1 MRLKHEKI
9 FRLLI
14 SITEFKNDKFYNYNY
29 FDLFYWEHRMTLW
42 HSLIVLESDM
52 AYETHILYNNR
63 VLLSKMLTAPYEVRE
78 SSEPFIK
85 MIRDTWPE
93 LLNLPSN
100 GKYIS
105 NNLYINSMHLSVKIK
120 GSVPNSGEIKI

>member
-1 MRLKHEKI
+1 MEKGKRNKKQLSAKGLAALYTRSELKNDPEVIKQFQEFI
-9 FRLLI
+9 D
-14 SITEFKNDKFYNYNY
+14 ITEFKYEKFYNYNY

-78 SSEPFIK
+78 SSELFIK

-93 LLNLPSN
+93 LLNLPIN
-100 GKYIS
+100 GKMY
-105 NNLYINSMHLSVKIK
+105 V
-120 GSVPNSGEIKI
+120 